1 MVCTLLAN
9 YHFQMGVTVMGFAEH
24 FGQRKKSNFLLN
36 LIFLFFSKK
45 KESVLQYNK
54 VLIESPASKVSCS
67 FLLALITTEY
77 KENIPKCIVRG

>member
-1 MVCTLLAN
+1 MGCFPLAN

-24 FGQRKKSNFLLN
+24 FGQRKKSDFLLN

-45 KESVLQYNK
+45 KKKESVLQYSK

-67 FLLALITTEY
+67 FLLALITTE
-77 KENIPKCIVRG
+77 